1 MNVRTFLQQNQ
12 AQLLSCRSEDT
23 IQTVAG
29 ILSSNRIG
37 AMPVCNV
44 TGNLVGIIS
53 ERDLVRGFAE
63 KPTILLNLLVK
74 DLMTAKVITC
84 DLEMEMG
91 DAMAI
96 MGQHS
101 IRHLPVIEAGSPM
114 GMLSIRDCFAVQ
126 LQEREL
132 EASVL
137 RDNVIA
143 ARYS

>member
-1 MNVRTFLQQNQ
+1 MNVRSFLQQNQ
-12 AQLLSCRSEDT
+12 TQLLSCRSEDT
-23 IQTVAG
+23 IQTIAG
-29 ILSSNRIG
+29 VLSGNRIG
-37 AMPVCNV
+37 AMPVCNA
-44 TGNLVGIIS
+44 TGQLVGIIS

-63 KPTILLNLLVK
+63 KPTILLSMLVK
-74 DLMTAKVITC
+74 DLMTTKVITC

>member
-1 MNVRTFLQQNQ
+1 MNVRSFLQQNQ
-12 AQLLSCRSEDT
+12 TQLLSCRSEDT
-23 IQTVAG
+23 IQTIAG
-29 ILSSNRIG
+29 VLSGNRIG
-37 AMPVCNV
+37 AMPVCNA
-44 TGNLVGIIS
+44 TGQLVGIIS

-63 KPTILLNLLVK
+63 KPTILLSMLVK
-74 DLMTAKVITC
+74 DLMTTKVITC

-101 IRHLPVIEAGSPM
+101 IRHLPVVEAGSAM